1 MSSLPFPSWTGE
13 DRRDRSRP
21 TSPHTHHLDAVFTLA
36 RTSEIYDED
45 TGAHVLRIRHIV
57 ERLAI
62 ALGWNTD
69 DAELL
74 GCNAMLHDIGKLY
87 VPPEILK
94 KSAGLLPHERMIMQ
108 MHTERGARLLAG
120 RESMEQAAR
129 IARSHHEWWNG
140 EGYPDQL
147 AGEAIPIEARIT
159 AVADV
164 LDALMARRSY
174 KEPWSFEKAYNEI
187 RRLAGTQLDTN
198 VVDALNRCNDDG
210 SLSQLF
216 GLSDRCALRDH
227 A

>member
-1 MSSLPFPSWTGE
+1 MGSLPFPSWTGE
-13 DRRDRSRP
+13 DRRDRSRAS
-21 TSPHTHHLDAVFTLA
+21 SPDTTHLDAVFTLA

-62 ALGWNTD
+62 ALDWSAD

-94 KSAGLLPHERMIMQ
+94 KTAGLTSQERLIMQ

-120 RESMEQAAR
+120 RETMAQAAS

-140 EGYPDQL
+140 EGYPDRL
-147 AGEAIPIEARIT
+147 AGEDIPIEARIT

-174 KEPWSFEKAYNEI
+174 KEPWTFEKAYNEI
-187 RRLAGTQLDTN
+187 RRLSGTQLDSR
-198 VVDALNRCNDDG
+198 VVDALIRCNDDG
-210 SLSQLF
+210 SLCQLF
-216 GLSDRCALRDH
+216 GLSDRCALDDCG
-227 A
+227 